1 MPGNAQFATL
11 WLQHAQRLRELTLA
25 NSGLKM
31 VEWLKGRHSLDN
43 PEPGIRG
50 GLPGAWPIDG
60 GYSIFSFVNWA
71 AKYFAD
77 ALLEARRV
85 RRDLLDAS

>member
-11 WLQHAQRLRELTLA
+11 WLQHGRRSRDLPLA
-25 NSGLKM
+25 NTGLKM
-31 VEWLKGRHSLDN
+31 VEWLKGRQALDN

-50 GLPGAWPIDG
+50 GLSGAWPIDG
-60 GYSIFSFVNWA
+60 GYSVFSFVNWA

-77 ALLEARRV
+77 ALLEARQV
-85 RRDLLDAS
+85 RRHLLNLG